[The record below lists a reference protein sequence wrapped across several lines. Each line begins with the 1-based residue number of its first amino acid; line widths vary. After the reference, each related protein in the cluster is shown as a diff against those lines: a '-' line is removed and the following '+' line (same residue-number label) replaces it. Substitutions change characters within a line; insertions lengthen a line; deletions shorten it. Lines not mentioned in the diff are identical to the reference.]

1 MAKIDEVLV
10 SIIDLKHRLYGE
22 EQDKGDIPAI
32 IRRLDDMNKVNLK
45 QDIEVAIL
53 KTKVKALPT
62 WKALIT
68 IVVASGASGG
78 GLAGILK
85 AVGVY

>member
-53 KTKVKALPT
+53 KTKVKMMPT

-68 IVVASGASGG
+68 IVVASGAGGG